1 MATATA
7 FAYNTG
13 SPIDGTDQVGSLAVG
28 IPTYGFESTGLEWWG
43 GPDQELGIVVAK
55 PVPSEKQPT
64 PVGENL
70 YLDGTRKGVDIA
82 LTGSP
87 SQVAHQNF
95 GYQQSVL
102 GTIGIDSID
111 KVMFSVLVQLDTP
124 GVQTNSHFIGV
135 GKASMNYQGNPY
147 RGYPGNDNASY
158 GYCSDG
164 STYGGG
170 SVDVSQ
176 LATWGNGD
184 IVDIAIDR
192 SIDAMWVRVNGGDWN
207 NDPSADPN
215 NPSGGLSVPFDAI
228 CYPVLCPGY
237 DGTMTIQANPA
248 YGTPNNFKFLG
259 SGETASVAFSRTSN
273 NPSTKEDEF
282 ISIAYALLYGPG
294 DIGANPPFADGAEAS
309 AALTAAGYWNS
320 YSSFGSSGFQ
330 WMTMTSIADSS
341 ASGIGQN
348 NITVSITQGGGGMQ
362 TENGMYQAA
371 TFPEEYG
378 VPLSGNQIRNTK
390 AGVFTA
396 TFSQPVLNP
405 LVAFASVGNPG
416 LPVPVQSTLPF
427 TPIFGQATTYQNE
440 CSPTQYT
447 QFTGREGFN
456 IIRIDGTVSSV
467 TFTYTVE
474 EFYCT
479 VCFGF
484 VDQNA

>member
-13 SPIDGTDQVGSLAVG
+13 SLISGTDQVGSLAVG
-28 IPTYGFESTGLEWWG
+28 IPTNGFESTGLEHWG
-43 GPDQELGIVVAK
+43 GPDLELGIVVAK
-55 PVPSEKQPT
+55 PIPDDSQPT
-64 PVGENL
+64 PIS
-70 YLDGTRKGVDIA
+70 GV
-82 LTGSP
+82 TG
-87 SQVAHQNF
+87 
-95 GYQQSVL
+95 
-102 GTIGIDSID
+102 
-111 KVMFSVLVQLDTP
+111 
-124 GVQTNSHFIGV
+124 
-135 GKASMNYQGNPY
+135 
-147 RGYPGNDNASY
+147 
-158 GYCSDG
+158 
-164 STYGGG
+164 
-170 SVDVSQ
+170 
-176 LATWGNGD
+176 
-184 IVDIAIDR
+184 
-192 SIDAMWVRVNGGDWN
+192 
-207 NDPSADPN
+207 
-215 NPSGGLSVPFDAI
+215 
-228 CYPVLCPGY
+228 
-237 DGTMTIQANPA
+237 
-248 YGTPNNFKFLG
+248 
-259 SGETASVAFSRTSN
+259 SVAFSRTSN

-282 ISIAYALLYGPG
+282 IRIAYDLLYGPG
-294 DIGANPPFADGAEAS
+294 DIGGNTPFADGAAAS

-330 WMTMTSIADSS
+330 WMTMTSITNSTA
-341 ASGIGQN
+341 AGIGQN
-348 NITVSITQGGGGMQ
+348 NITVSITQNGGGMQ
-362 TENGMYQAA
+362 TENGMYEPT

-427 TPIFGQATTYQNE
+427 TPIFGQATTYQSE
-440 CSPTQYT
+440 SSPTQYT